1 MKFDVKSRFTGA
13 VQFTADI
20 DCEDDAPRAI
30 KLGLAVKWAMKAG
43 ADLRGAYLWGADL
56 AGADLRGADLAGA
69 DLADA
74 NLWGA
79 DLAGAN
85 LRGAYLAGA
94 DLWGAHGINDYV
106 KCIQIDTYP
115 ITYTAE
121 VIQIGCERHTHQEW
135 AEFDDARILRMDGS
149 NALTW
154 WRKYKAWLFQTIEMC
169 PAKPTGTVA
178 EEATAAE

>member
-43 ADLRGAYLWGADL
+43 ANFGN
-56 AGADLRGADLAGA
+56 ADLR
-69 DLADA
+69 
-74 NLWGA
+74 
-79 DLAGAN
+79 GAN
-85 LRGAYLAGA
+85 LRGANLGGADLWGANLWGA
-94 DLWGAHGINDYV
+94 DLWGAHGINQYV

-135 AEFDDARILRMDGS
+135 AEFDDASILQMDGRK
-149 NALTW
+149 ALTW
-154 WRKYKAWLFQTIEMC
+154 WRKYKAWLFQAIEMC
-169 PAKPTGTVA
+169 PAKPTGFVA